1 MVFTMSL
8 RVQIRS
14 KRCALGLS
22 FFRDERQYTEQSTD
36 NQADQ
41 EKVNLI
47 YQQQS
52 IMELSKILMQQFI
65 NINFNNF
72 NKLLIEEVSL

>member
-8 RVQIRS
+8 RVQVRS

-41 EKVNLI
+41 EKVILI
-47 YQQQS
+47 YQQHYYGPDS
-52 IMELSKILMQQFI
+52 FPHCIYKDIWFYAHSKGHL
-65 NINFNNF
+65 
-72 NKLLIEEVSL
+72 

>member
-8 RVQIRS
+8 RVQVRS

-47 YQQQS
+47 YQQQGTLQS
-52 IMELSKILMQQFI
+52 VFLYPPYKVKWFFL
-65 NINFNNF
+65 
-72 NKLLIEEVSL
+72 